1 MNLFRT
7 ESQILWLLFVL
18 ATFSCH
24 PQKKPKKNLA
34 GSNLREKKEIKS
46 FHVVS
51 LMQHHRGSH
60 VLTHLFK

>member
-24 PQKKPKKNLA
+24 PPKKKQKKTWQGPTL
-34 GSNLREKKEIKS
+34 EKKRNKELSCGYLNAAPQRFTCPDASI
-46 FHVVS
+46 
-51 LMQHHRGSH
+51 
-60 VLTHLFK
+60 